1 MTALLKLD
9 HLFLLTGLTLLIVAV
24 LTCRDRSNPRRW
36 SSGLFW
42 ALWAVIYL
50 VGDSLPPVVSGL
62 IVIMLAALGGLG
74 GVSIGKHG
82 QREPA
87 ERQASA
93 ARLGNRLFLPILAIT
108 VLALVGSLTL
118 KDVGLAGWTLV
129 ETKNLTLVSVGIGA
143 LVGLAAALWMTRERP
158 MQAVREARRL
168 LETMG
173 PAVILPQMLATLGLL
188 FADAGVGK
196 AVAQIATSA
205 IPVDNPLFA
214 AAAYALGM
222 ALFTMV
228 MGNAFAAFPVM
239 TAGIGIPILLGMHHG
254 DAAVM
259 AAIGMFCGY
268 CGTLMTPMAANFNI
282 IPAALLELKDKNAVI
297 RAQWPTALLLLA
309 VNIVLLKLLMFR

>member
-1 MTALLKLD
+1 MNALLKLD
-9 HLFLLTGLTLLIVAV
+9 QFFLLTGIALVIVAV
-24 LTCRDRSNPRRW
+24 LTWLDRSNPRRW

-50 VGDSLPPVVSGL
+50 AGDVLPPVVSGL
-62 IVIMLAALGGLG
+62 IVVMLAALGGLG
-74 GVSIGKHG
+74 GVSMGKHG
-82 QREPA
+82 TREPA

-93 ARLGNRLFLPILAIT
+93 ARLGNKLFLPILAIT
-108 VLALVGSLTL
+108 VLALVGTLTL
-118 KDVGLAGWTLV
+118 KDVHLGDWLLV
-129 ETKNLTLVSVGIGA
+129 ESKNVTLISVGLGA
-143 LVGLAAALWMTRERP
+143 LVGLAAALWMTRETP
-158 MQAVREARRL
+158 MQALRESRRL

-188 FADAGVGK
+188 FTDAGVGK
-196 AVAQIATSA
+196 AVAHLTTSY
-205 IPVDNPLFA
+205 IPVDNALYA
-214 AAAYALGM
+214 VAAYALGM

-254 DAAVM
+254 NPAVM

-282 IPAALLELKDKNAVI
+282 IPAALLELKDRNGVI
-297 RAQWPTALLLLA
+297 KAQLPTALMLLL
-309 VNIVLLKLLMFR
+309 VNIVLLKLLMF

>member
-1 MTALLKLD
+1 MNALLKLD
-9 HLFLLTGLTLLIVAV
+9 QLFLLTGLALLVVAW
-24 LTCRDRSNPRRW
+24 LTWRDASNPRRW

-50 VGDSLPPVVSGL
+50 AGDILPPVVNGL
-62 IVIMLAALGGLG
+62 IVVMLAALGGLG
-74 GVSIGKHG
+74 GVSLGKHPT
-82 QREPA
+82 REPA

-93 ARLGNRLFLPILAIT
+93 ARHGNKLFLPILAIT
-108 VLALVGSLTL
+108 LLTLLGSLTL
-118 KDVGLAGWTLV
+118 KDVHLGGMLLVEPKNVTLISVGLGALAGLAG
-129 ETKNLTLVSVGIGA
+129 
-143 LVGLAAALWMTRERP
+143 ALWMTRERP
-158 MQAVREARRL
+158 MQSIREARRL

-188 FADAGVGK
+188 FTDAGVGK
-196 AVAQIATSA
+196 AVASLTTSA
-205 IPVDNPLFA
+205 IPVDHVWFA
-214 AAAYALGM
+214 VAAYALGM

-254 DAAVM
+254 NPAVM

-282 IPAALLELKDKNAVI
+282 IPAALLELKDRNAVI
-297 RAQWPTALLLLA
+297 RAQWPTALMLLG
-309 VNIVLLKLLMFR
+309 VNIVLLRFLMF

>member
-1 MTALLKLD
+1 MNALLKLD
-9 HLFLLTGLTLLIVAV
+9 QLFLLTGIALVIVAV
-24 LTCRDRSNPRRW
+24 LTWRDRSNPRRW

-42 ALWAVIYL
+42 ALWALIYL
-50 VGDSLPPVVSGL
+50 AGDMLPPVVSGL
-62 IVIMLAALGGLG
+62 IVVMLAALGGLG
-74 GVSIGKHG
+74 GVSLGKHG
-82 QREPA
+82 QREVS

-108 VLALVGSLTL
+108 VLALVGTLTL
-118 KDVGLAGWTLV
+118 KDVSLGGWLLV
-129 ETKNLTLVSVGIGA
+129 ESKNVTLISVGLGA
-143 LVGLAAALWMTRERP
+143 LVGLASALWMTRETP
-158 MQAVREARRL
+158 MQALRESRRL

-188 FADAGVGK
+188 FTDAGVGK
-196 AVAQIATSA
+196 AVAHLTTSY
-205 IPVDNPLFA
+205 IPVDNALYA
-214 AAAYALGM
+214 VAAYALGM

-254 DAAVM
+254 NPAVM

-282 IPAALLELKDKNAVI
+282 IPAALLELKDKNGVI
-297 RAQWPTALLLLA
+297 RAQLPTALMLLA
-309 VNIVLLKLLMFR
+309 VNIVLLKLLMF

>member
-9 HLFLLTGLTLLIVAV
+9 QLFLLTGAALLIVAW
-24 LTCRDRSNPRRW
+24 LTCRDHSNPRRW
-36 SSGLFW
+36 SSGLLW

-50 VGDSLPPVVSGL
+50 VGDNLPPVVCGL
-62 IVIMLAALGGLG
+62 IVLMLAALGGLG
-74 GVSIGKHG
+74 GVSFGKHPA
-82 QREPA
+82 REPA

-93 ARLGNRLFLPILAIT
+93 ARLGNKLFLPILAIT
-108 VLALVGSLTL
+108 TLALVGTLTL
-118 KDVGLAGWTLV
+118 KDVHVGGLLLV
-129 ETKNLTLVSVGIGA
+129 EPKNVTLISVGLGA
-143 LVGLAAALWMTRERP
+143 LVGLVGALWMTRERP
-158 MQAVREARRL
+158 MQALREARRL

-173 PAVILPQMLATLGLL
+173 PAVLLPQLLATLGLL
-188 FADAGVGK
+188 FTDAGVGK
-196 AVAQIATSA
+196 AVAHLTTSY
-205 IPVDNPLFA
+205 IPVDNALFA
-214 AAAYALGM
+214 VAAYALGM

-254 DAAVM
+254 NPAVM

-297 RAQWPTALLLLA
+297 RAQWPTALMLLG
-309 VNIVLLKLLMFR
+309 VNIVLLKVLMF